1 MAAFALRLRLHE
13 NDFCVKTQTL
23 CCGCWVRLYGNGRN
37 ITASQNRFVLRIHSA
52 SFSHGIHVNEK
63 NGTLRL
69 RFSVIWKQNFK
80 MANPATIAVLVLD
93 LSTATLVLYQL
104 ANAMMHRHRAY
115 LHHRRLRTS
124 LLLASPL
131 RIRSCRQRRPRR
143 CWIRPGRTRYILR
156 CFRYFIL

>member
-1 MAAFALRLRLHE
+1 MASGETSMPSALSGQVYMKTILCE
-13 NDFCVKTQTL
+13 NT
-23 CCGCWVRLYGNGRN
+23 N
-37 ITASQNRFVLRIHSA
+37 IVLQLLGPFIWNWKKYYSKPNQFVLRIHSV

-69 RFSVIWKQNFK
+69 RFSVIWKQNLK
-80 MANPATIAVLVLD
+80 MANSATIAVLVLV

-131 RIRSCRQRRPRR
+131 RIRSRRQ
-143 CWIRPGRTRYILR
+143 
-156 CFRYFIL
+156 